1 MICIIDASEVYANT
15 EVSPNY
21 ETAIAGLVHG
31 LSGGPVVSS
40 STKPATTTIT
50 TTTTTAKTSSIPTT
64 TPITIT
70 TSTTKT
76 TTTTTTTVTKTTSS
90 LPTENTG
97 IPCPTNGGYCANNG
111 QYTCAGNSFATC
123 NFNAWSVRGC
133 PSGTTCFSTTDGGS
147 VYCGAGTAGTC
158 PSAAN
163 ARIASPLVPH
173 GPIAKAY
180 TSSHVTA
187 QISVSE
193 ATASNFAA
201 VINARRLDTT
211 TFGTT
216 VTVQFKVANNVRVT
230 SVEQGT
236 VQQRGNQVKIQ
247 VQNEVETKAV
257 LIRIE
262 GTISEGIF
270 IVPSVNTMTFS

>member
-1 MICIIDASEVYANT
+1 M
-15 EVSPNY
+15 
-21 ETAIAGLVHG
+21 VHG

-40 STKPATTTIT
+40 STKPVTT
-50 TTTTTAKTSSIPTT
+50 TTTTTAKTSSVPTT

-70 TSTTKT
+70 TSATK

-90 LPTENTG
+90 LPTGSTG
-97 IPCPTNGGYCANNG
+97 ISCPTNGGFCANNG

-123 NFNAWSVRGC
+123 NFNAWSIRGC

-147 VYCGAGTAGTC
+147 IYCGAGTAGTC

-163 ARIASPLVPH
+163 ARIANPLVPH

-193 ATASNFAA
+193 ATASSFAA

-211 TFGTT
+211 TFGTI

-270 IVPSVNTMTFS
+270 IAPSVNTMTFS